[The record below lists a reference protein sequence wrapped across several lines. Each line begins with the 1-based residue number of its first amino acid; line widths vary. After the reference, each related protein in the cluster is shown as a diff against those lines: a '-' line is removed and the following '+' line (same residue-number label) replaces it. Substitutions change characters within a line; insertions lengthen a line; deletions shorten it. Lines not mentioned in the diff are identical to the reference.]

1 MKNLHYDLN
10 VVPNDII
17 QVTLD
22 KQANVR
28 LMDSI
33 NYQYYKAGRQCKFY
47 GGLAKVSPINL
58 RAPHAGHWHLV
69 IDLLGMSGSVH
80 ASVKIL

>member
-1 MKNLHYDLN
+1 MKYLHYDLH
-10 VVPNDII
+10 VGPNDII

-22 KQANVR
+22 KQANVK

-33 NYQYYKAGRQCKFY
+33 NYQNYRAGRQHKYY

-58 RAPHAGHWHLV
+58 KVPYQGHWRLV
-69 IDLLGMSGSVH
+69 IDLGEYAGTVH
-80 ASVKIL
+80 ASVQII